1 MADAAGPAADLLP
14 PKFQA
19 WFAGR
24 GWSPRAHQLEMVAK
38 GRAGRDALLIAPTG
52 GGKTLAGF
60 LPSLIEI
67 MQRPPA
73 NTPPATSTTDV
84 AGSSLGKFDR
94 PVGRSRGLHTLYIS
108 PLKALAVDVERNLNA
123 PIAEM
128 GLSIVAESRTGDTGI
143 ARRQRQRVKP
153 PDILLTTPE
162 QLALLCAWEGA
173 RLYFEDLRCVILDE
187 IHTLHAS
194 KRGDLLA
201 LDLARLQVLAPS
213 MRRVGLSAT
222 VDDPEVIKAWMASH
236 REVDVTTAP
245 SLSSPPRSER
255 EKVGRGPA
263 AAGDLPGV
271 VDQGPAAGPR
281 PTAGVT
287 QPALSLPSPSP
298 ASPGGEEVRLHGP
311 SSIDLVRGPAGAEP
325 IVELLLSEGRVPWTG
340 HTAQHA
346 MAEVYD
352 VIRRSRIAL
361 VFVNTRFQA
370 EFAFQELWRLN
381 DDGLPIAL
389 HHGSLAAEQRRKVE
403 AAMARGQLRAVVCTS
418 TLDLGIDW
426 GDVDLVIQL
435 ASPKGASR
443 MVQRIGRANHRLDE
457 PSRALFVPANRF
469 EMLECQAAREAIAE
483 NKLDGDPP
491 RVGALDVLAQ
501 HVMGCAVSEPFDM
514 LELYDEV
521 RSAGPY
527 RDLSWED
534 FEAVV
539 DFVSTGGYAL
549 KTYDRFRR
557 IVQGPDGRWRVR
569 NLQIAQRH
577 RLNVGTI
584 VTAAMLS
591 VRIATRR
598 GQGGRKIGEIEEGML
613 EMLDPGDTFIFAG
626 QVWALV
632 GITNLDVLVSPAAHK
647 DPKMPSWGSSKF
659 ALSTYLAK
667 RVRQLMFDQEHWQ
680 VLPLDVREWLEMQ
693 RDKSLI
699 VGEDE
704 LLLETF
710 PKGKRH
716 FMVCYPFEG
725 RLAHTTLAMLLT
737 RRLERLGVGPLGFV
751 CNDYAMAIW
760 ALEPLDGIDFDALF
774 AEDMLGDDLEAWLSE
789 SFMMKRAFK
798 GCAIV
803 SGLIEKRFPGAEQK
817 TGRQITFSTD
827 LIYDVLR
834 RHEPDHLLLRC
845 ARADAATGL
854 IDVARL
860 GDMLARIRGR
870 IRHSPLDHLSPFSV
884 PILLEIGKERS
895 PGHAGEIILAEA
907 EDDLI
912 AEATR

>member
-1 MADAAGPAADLLP
+1 MADAASVLEGLPADLLP
-14 PKFQA
+14 ERFRD

-24 GWSPRAHQLEMVAK
+24 GWTARAHQLEMVAK
-38 GRAGRDALLIAPTG
+38 GREGRDALLIAPTG

-60 LPSLIEI
+60 LPTLIELAE
-67 MQRPPA
+67 RPPA
-73 NTPPATSTTDV
+73 NTP
-84 AGSSLGKFDR
+84 
-94 PVGRSRGLHTLYIS
+94 RGLHTIYIS

-123 PIAEM
+123 PILEM
-128 GLSIVAESRTGDTGI
+128 GLNVVAESRTGDTGI

-173 RLYFEDLRCVILDE
+173 RLYFEDLSCVILDE

-201 LDLARLQVLAPS
+201 LDLARLQTLAPR

-222 VDDPEVIKAWMASH
+222 VDDPLVIKTWMASH
-236 REVDVTTAP
+236 RGVEVISAP
-245 SLSSPPRSER
+245 S
-255 EKVGRGPA
+255 
-263 AAGDLPGV
+263 
-271 VDQGPAAGPR
+271 
-281 PTAGVT
+281 TA
-287 QPALSLPSPSP
+287 SRSPSP
-298 ASPGGEEVRLHGP
+298 VVFATGEEQNGDTRSSPALAGEVDRRVGAETEGALVAHGP
-311 SSIDLVRGPAGAEP
+311 SSIALVRGPPGAEP
-325 IVELLLSEGRVPWTG
+325 VVDVLLSEGRVPWAG

-346 MAEVYD
+346 MQEVYD
-352 VIRRSRIAL
+352 VIRRSRTAL

-381 DDGLPIAL
+381 DDSLPIAL

-403 AAMARGQLRAVVCTS
+403 AAMARGELRAVVCTS

-514 LELYDEV
+514 VELYEEV

-527 RDLSWED
+527 RDLAWED

-557 IVQGPDGRWRVR
+557 IVKLPDGRWKVR
-569 NLQIAQRH
+569 DLNVAQRH
-577 RLNVGTI
+577 RLNVGAI
-584 VTAAMLS
+584 VSPAMLA
-591 VRIATRR
+591 VRMAMR
-598 GQGGRKIGEIEEGML
+598 GNKGGRKIGEVEEGML
-613 EMLDPGDTFIFAG
+613 EMLDPGDTFVFAG
-626 QVWALV
+626 QVWELV
-632 GITNLDVLVSPAAHK
+632 AVTNLDVLVRPANHK
-647 DPKMPSWGSSKF
+647 DPKMPSWGGSKF

-667 RVRQLMFDQEHWQ
+667 RVRQLMFDESHWS
-680 VLPLDVREWLEMQ
+680 VLPTDVREWLGAQ
-693 RDKSLI
+693 KDRSRI
-699 VGEDE
+699 VAEDE
-704 LLLETF
+704 MLLETF
-710 PKGKRH
+710 PRGKRN
-716 FMVCYPFEG
+716 FMVVYPFEG

-760 ALEPLDGIDFDALF
+760 ALNPLDRLDYDALF
-774 AEDMLGDDLEAWLSE
+774 DQDMLGDDLESWLQE

-798 GCAIV
+798 GCAIIA
-803 SGLIEKRFPGAEQK
+803 GLIEKRFPGEQQK

-845 ARADAATGL
+845 ARADAASGL

-860 GDMLARIRGR
+860 GDMLARIKGR
-870 IRHSPLDHLSPFSV
+870 IRHAPLDHLSPFSV

-895 PGHAGEIILAEA
+895 PGQTGEMILAEA
-907 EDDLI
+907 EEDLI
-912 AEATR
+912 AEAML

>member
-1 MADAAGPAADLLP
+1 MADAADPALPSGLLP
-14 PKFQA
+14 PRFQA
-19 WFAGR
+19 WFEAR
-24 GWSPRAHQLEMVAK
+24 GWRPRPHQLEMVEK
-38 GRAGRDALLIAPTG
+38 GRQGRHALLIAPTG

-60 LPSLIEI
+60 LPSLIELAE
-67 MQRPPA
+67 RPPA
-73 NTPPATSTTDV
+73 NTP
-84 AGSSLGKFDR
+84 
-94 PVGRSRGLHTLYIS
+94 RGLHTLYIS

-123 PIAEM
+123 PILQM
-128 GLSIVAESRTGDTGI
+128 GLPVVAESRTGDTGV

-173 RLYFEDLRCVILDE
+173 RLFFEDLRCVILDE
-187 IHTLHAS
+187 IHTLHSS

-201 LDLARLQVLAPS
+201 LDLARLQQLAPN

-222 VDDPEVIKAWMASH
+222 VDDPEVIKAWMGVHAA
-236 REVDVTTAP
+236 DVV
-245 SLSSPPRSER
+245 SPPPVATER
-255 EKVGRGPA
+255 
-263 AAGDLPGV
+263 GV
-271 VDQGPAAGPR
+271 
-281 PTAGVT
+281 
-287 QPALSLPSPSP
+287 
-298 ASPGGEEVRLHGP
+298 
-311 SSIDLVRGPAGAEP
+311 DLVLGPAGAEP
-325 IVELLLSEGRVPWTG
+325 VVDILLSEGRVPWAG

-352 VIRRSRIAL
+352 AIRKARTAL

-381 DDGLPIAL
+381 DDALPIAL

-403 AAMARGQLRAVVCTS
+403 AAMARGELRAVVCTS

-483 NKLDGDPP
+483 NRLDGDPP

-501 HVMGCAVSEPFDM
+501 HVMGCACSEPFDM
-514 LELYDEV
+514 LALYDEV
-521 RSAGPY
+521 RTAGPY

-534 FEAVV
+534 FEQVV

-569 NLQIAQRH
+569 NAQIAQRH
-577 RLNVGTI
+577 RLNVGAI
-584 VTAAMLS
+584 VSPAMLS
-591 VRIATRR
+591 VRIAGR
-598 GQGGRKIGEIEEGML
+598 GGRGGRKIGEIEEGML
-613 EMLDPGDTFIFAG
+613 EMLDPGDTFVFAG
-626 QVWALV
+626 QVWALEAV
-632 GITNLDVLVSPAAHK
+632 TNLDVLVRPAGDK
-647 DPKMPSWGSSKF
+647 DPKMPSWGGSKF

-667 RVRQLMFDQEHWQ
+667 RVRQLMFDESHWG
-680 VLPLDVREWLEMQ
+680 VLPLDTREWLEAQ
-693 RDKSLI
+693 RDRSMI

-704 LLLETF
+704 MLLETF
-710 PKGKRH
+710 PHGKRH
-716 FMVCYPFEG
+716 FLVCYPFDG

-737 RRLERLGVGPLGFV
+737 RRLERAGVGPLGFV
-751 CNDYAMAIW
+751 CNDYAMAVW
-760 ALEPLDGIDFDALF
+760 ALNPMDGLDFDELF
-774 AEDMLGDDLEAWLSE
+774 AQDMLGDDLEAWLAE

-798 GCAIV
+798 GCAIIA
-803 SGLIEKRFPGAEQK
+803 GLIERRFPGEQQK

-860 GDMLARIRGR
+860 AQMLARIRGR
-870 IRHSPLDHLSPFSV
+870 IRHAPLDHLSPFSV

-895 PGHAGEIILAEA
+895 PGGASDLMLAEA
-907 EDDLI
+907 EAELI
-912 AEATR
+912 SEALS